1 MGRLDELNEIADAL
15 MDAEGAEGRRREE
28 RSMRRTFST
37 YGAKMR
43 QANREAVATVVAL
56 AVIVAV
62 WLVGG
67 IGLAGCG
74 IEVFSTPI
82 WIIGGTIGPWV
93 AAVVCAVVLARC
105 VFADFSLDDDAEAVS
120 DAASAGATGAE
131 GEEARRG

>member
-1 MGRLDELNEIADAL
+1 
-15 MDAEGAEGRRREE
+15 
-28 RSMRRTFST
+28 MRRTFST

-74 IEVFSTPI
+74 IEVFSTPHLDHRRHNRPV
-82 WIIGGTIGPWV
+82 GRGR
-93 AAVVCAVVLARC
+93 CLRRRARPLRLRG
-105 VFADFSLDDDAEAVS
+105 FQP
-120 DAASAGATGAE
+120 
-131 GEEARRG
+131 RR

>member
-1 MGRLDELNEIADAL
+1 
-15 MDAEGAEGRRREE
+15 
-28 RSMRRTFST
+28 MRRTFST

-93 AAVVCAVVLARC
+93 AAVSAPWCSRC
-105 VFADFSLDDDAEAVS
+105 VFADFSLDDDAEAVAE
-120 DAASAGATGAE
+120 AASVGATGAE

>member
-1 MGRLDELNEIADAL
+1 
-15 MDAEGAEGRRREE
+15 
-28 RSMRRTFST
+28 MRRTFST

-74 IEVFSTPI
+74 IEVFSTPHLDHR
-82 WIIGGTIGPWV
+82 GHNRPVDRGRRLRRR
-93 AAVVCAVVLARC
+93 ACALRLRG
-105 VFADFSLDDDAEAVS
+105 FQP
-120 DAASAGATGAE
+120 
-131 GEEARRG
+131 RR

>member
-1 MGRLDELNEIADAL
+1 
-15 MDAEGAEGRRREE
+15 
-28 RSMRRTFST
+28 MRRTFST

-43 QANREAVATVVAL
+43 QANREAV

-74 IEVFSTPI
+74 IEVFSTPL
-82 WIIGGTIGPWV
+82 WIIGGTIGPWI
-93 AAVVCAVVLARC
+93 AAIVCVVVLARC
-105 VFADFSLDDDAEAVS
+105 VFADFSLDDDAEAVVG
-120 DAASAGATGAE
+120 AATAGATDAE